1 VLLGILFGQK
11 DKILFSYSKMEFV
24 IRINI

>member
-1 VLLGILFGQK
+1 LGILFGQK
-11 DKILFSYSKMEFV
+11 DKILFSYSKMVSV